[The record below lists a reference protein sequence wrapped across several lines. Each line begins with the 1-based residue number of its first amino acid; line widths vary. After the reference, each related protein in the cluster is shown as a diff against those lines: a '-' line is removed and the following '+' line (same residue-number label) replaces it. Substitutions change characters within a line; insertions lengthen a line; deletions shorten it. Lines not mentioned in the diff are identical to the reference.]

1 MLGSVSI
8 NKANPTQNFELRQ
21 KNCPSTQR
29 ATTILF
35 TQSPVYLSRTEAGTS
50 VTEQKTRCLSGYVF
64 ITLRNTR
71 ITRKSEKNEKKFFPK
86 ERPKNHNFIPLQSSE
101 PYINARERMRKR
113 DRKSE
118 FMYCKVLSLL
128 LPHPLLTRSS
138 EPSSG
143 SPPTF
148 SLRLRFLIGHPRFK

>member
-71 ITRKSEKNEKKFFPK
+71 ITRKSEKKREKILSKRKTKKSQLYPITILRTLYKRERKDEKKGQ
-86 ERPKNHNFIPLQSSE
+86 EIGI
-101 PYINARERMRKR
+101 Y
-113 DRKSE
+113 
-118 FMYCKVLSLL
+118 VL
-128 LPHPLLTRSS
+128 
-138 EPSSG
+138 
-143 SPPTF
+143 
-148 SLRLRFLIGHPRFK
+148 